1 MDIEAVNQ
9 QLSRLVDK
17 VGNNVESRMSTSDLS
32 NPSSLLQV
40 QFDLQQYSVF
50 VGLQSAVLKAVKDM
64 LSGII
69 QKI

>member
-17 VGNNVESRMSTSDLS
+17 VGNDVESKMKLSDLN
-32 NPSSLLQV
+32 NPASMLQS
-40 QFDLQQYSVF
+40 QFAIQQYSVF
-50 VGLQSAVLKAVKDM
+50 VGYQSAVLKAVKDM

>member
-17 VGNNVESRMSTSDLS
+17 VGHDVESKMSASDLNDPAS
-32 NPSSLLQV
+32 MLQA
-40 QFDLQQYSVF
+40 QFAIQQYSVF
-50 VGLQSAVLKAVKDM
+50 VGYQSAVLKAVKDM

>member
-17 VGNNVESRMSTSDLS
+17 VGNDVESKMNASDLNDPTS
-32 NPSSLLQV
+32 MLQA
-40 QFDLQQYSVF
+40 QFAIQQYSVF
-50 VGLQSAVLKAVKDM
+50 VGYQSAVLKAVKDM